1 MTLKEYPKMNNRKKM
16 KWKCIKKEYLV
27 SNQWLKLRKDK
38 VLLPNGTLINDY
50 YVIEKKD
57 VVLILALTNDSRII
71 LKEEHRYPINKIT
84 LELPGGTMNIGE
96 EAPIEAAKR
105 ELLEETGY
113 ISHEWKEFG
122 VLFDYPTKDTN
133 RIYLFIAK
141 NIEKMSKQNLDISE
155 NIKCHLYSLHE
166 VKELVIN
173 GKIDVS
179 GSVAAILKFINF
191 SSYYLKSW

>member
-1 MTLKEYPKMNNRKKM
+1 M

-50 YVIEKKD
+50 YIIEKKD
-57 VVLILALTNDSRII
+57 VVLVLALTNDNRII
-71 LKEEHRYPINKIT
+71 LKEEYRYPIDKIT
-84 LELPGGTMNIGE
+84 LELPGGTMNTGE

-113 ISHEWKEFG
+113 IGHEWKEFG
-122 VLFDYPTKDTN
+122 ILFDYPTRDTN
-133 RIYLFIAK
+133 RIYLFIAR
-141 NIEKMSKQNLDISE
+141 NIEQMSKQNLDISE
-155 NIKCHLYSLHE
+155 NIKCHLYSLNE

-179 GSVAAILKFINF
+179 ASVTTILKFIN
-191 SSYYLKSW
+191 SSSHYLES